1 MSTSSA
7 RRLRD
12 RNGVAAATA
21 AQKPTKTVT
30 INSTFY
36 NNRNSA
42 IKGSLPGKENPTRPN
57 SRVQK
62 PSILPVPRVDKAAV
76 GDGSEGRMRWS
87 ASSAPRGRSPSPSEF
102 IRVFRD
108 SRVSKGESDQRV
120 VSSAGKKNGIRGLK
134 ENGGFSVELKKRN
147 GLCEGNDLKI
157 LESKK
162 QLCGLKALNDNCN
175 KQVNLRKSSELD
187 SNLDSKAANVCK
199 FDKLYA
205 EKSEPEFKSDS
216 FRESSE
222 KSSAKGKVLEN
233 LKDKGLSD
241 EGSGSKVGVKYPSK
255 LHDKLAFLEGKVKR
269 IASDIKKTKEL
280 LDMNNPDAS
289 KVILSDIQDKI
300 SGIEKAMGNVAVT
313 GTSRSGGNDTG
324 TAMVVEKSESEKVE
338 DVKSSVKGLNTE
350 ELEERLFPHHKLL
363 RNRTSLKAPI
373 ASCQSHESGCELKV
387 GEKFSGPIEENPKAF
402 ELLYSLGKED
412 KKVTMRDAKVG
423 LESFEVQEMGDGSVS
438 GKQDSSNMF
447 NLKCEDLV
455 LTTDETLDEFDDQE
469 NGNTIM
475 IGEET
480 EDTCVYEVKEIGTK
494 NSTGGWFVSEGES
507 ILLTH
512 DDGSCSFY
520 DIANCEVCTRTII
533 FCLALNFH
541 FAWSFY

>member
-1 MSTSSA
+1 
-7 RRLRD
+7 
-12 RNGVAAATA
+12 
-21 AQKPTKTVT
+21 
-30 INSTFY
+30 
-36 NNRNSA
+36 
-42 IKGSLPGKENPTRPN
+42 
-57 SRVQK
+57 
-62 PSILPVPRVDKAAV
+62 
-76 GDGSEGRMRWS
+76 
-87 ASSAPRGRSPSPSEF
+87 
-102 IRVFRD
+102 
-108 SRVSKGESDQRV
+108 

-162 QLCGLKALNDNCN
+162 QLCGLKVLNDNCN

-199 FDKLYA
+199 FDKLYE

-222 KSSAKGKVLEN
+222 KSSVKGKVLEN

-269 IASDIKKTKEL
+269 IASDIKKTKEM

-300 SGIEKAMGNVAVT
+300 SGIEKAMGNVA
-313 GTSRSGGNDTG
+313 GTG
-324 TAMVVEKSESEKVE
+324 TAVVVEKSESEKVE

-363 RNRTSLKAPI
+363 RNRTSLKAPR

-423 LESFEVQEMGDGSVS
+423 LESFEVQEMGDDSVS

-469 NGNTIM
+469 NGDTIM

-507 ILLTH
+507 ILLSH

>member
-1 MSTSSA
+1 
-7 RRLRD
+7 
-12 RNGVAAATA
+12 
-21 AQKPTKTVT
+21 
-30 INSTFY
+30 
-36 NNRNSA
+36 
-42 IKGSLPGKENPTRPN
+42 
-57 SRVQK
+57 
-62 PSILPVPRVDKAAV
+62 
-76 GDGSEGRMRWS
+76 
-87 ASSAPRGRSPSPSEF
+87 
-102 IRVFRD
+102 
-108 SRVSKGESDQRV
+108 

-162 QLCGLKALNDNCN
+162 QLCGLKVLNDNCN

-222 KSSAKGKVLEN
+222 KSSVKGKVLEN

-269 IASDIKKTKEL
+269 IASDIKKTKEM

-300 SGIEKAMGNVAVT
+300 SGIEKAMGNVA
-313 GTSRSGGNDTG
+313 GTG
-324 TAMVVEKSESEKVE
+324 TAVVVEKSESEKVE

-363 RNRTSLKAPI
+363 RNRTSLKAPR

-469 NGNTIM
+469 NGDTIM